1 MTTDAST
8 GEPNEPAPG
17 HPPTVVVADSNLA
30 PLRAEFEAALP
41 AGSTVRWPD
50 PRDAA
55 ALTAALTDAD
65 VLVSGQCTAAMA
77 AAAPRLRLVHAAGA
91 GTERIETAALA
102 PGTLVA
108 NTFHH
113 ENSMAEYTISAAIL
127 LRRGFLRQ
135 HTALREGRWDSPVHD
150 PDSPWTD
157 SLATATIGFVG
168 FGHIGARCWELFR
181 AFGARGVAVTRRGD
195 VDAAARGLDWS
206 GTVDDLGTLLETSD
220 VVVVSAPLTAA
231 TTGLIGAAELSR
243 MRSSAVLINVGR
255 GPVVDEDALFRALS
269 ERTIGAAALDV
280 WYRYPSEG
288 GTAAPGNHP
297 FEKLDNVLMTPHSSG
312 LTRETFARRAA
323 DIAANIGRLTAG
335 ERPHH
340 IVAVAR

>member
-1 MTTDAST
+1 MTL
-8 GEPNEPAPG
+8 
-17 HPPTVVVADSNLA
+17 TVVVADSNLL

-41 AGSTVRWPD
+41 AGTAVRWPD
-50 PRDAA
+50 VRDTAAVEA
-55 ALTAALTDAD
+55 ALADAD

-77 AAAPRLRLVHAAGA
+77 AAAPGLRLVHAAGA
-91 GTERIETAALA
+91 GTEKIETGALA
-102 PGTLVA
+102 AGTLVA

-113 ENSMAEYTISAAIL
+113 ENSMAEYAVSAAVL

-135 HTALREGRWDSPVHD
+135 HDALRRGEWESPVYD
-150 PDSPWTD
+150 TEAPWVD
-157 SLATATIGFVG
+157 SLGAATVGFVG
-168 FGHIGARCWELFR
+168 FGHIGARSWELFR

-195 VDAAARGLDWS
+195 VDAAAHRLEWS

-220 VVVVSAPLTAA
+220 VVVVSAPLSAA
-231 TTGLIGAAELSR
+231 TTGLIGAAEFAR
-243 MRSSAVLINVGR
+243 MRPAAVLVNVGR

-269 ERTIGAAALDV
+269 ERTIGGAALDV

-288 GTAAPGNHP
+288 HTGAPGNHP

-323 DIAANIGRLTAG
+323 DIAANIGRLAAG
-335 ERPHH
+335 EEPHNV
-340 IVAVAR
+340 VAVGR